1 MLTGINGGNVMEEY
15 TFDTQALLEGAKL
28 DEETLRNMILQ
39 GFEGNS
45 LIVGGD
51 AELMKVH
58 FHTNQP
64 GKVIDYLLTVGD
76 VFDVVIENMDRQ
88 ARGEKG

>member
-1 MLTGINGGNVMEEY
+1 MEEY

-28 DEETLRNMILQ
+28 DEEALRNAILQ

-58 FHTNQP
+58 FHTNRP